1 MDKYVKQ
8 TIKKR
13 DQTEKGQEATAWN
26 FVHKRSEHWHRK
38 MIR

>member
-26 FVHKRSEHWHRK
+26 FVHRR
-38 MIR
+38 

>member
-13 DQTEKGQEATAWN
+13 DQTEKRQEAIAWN